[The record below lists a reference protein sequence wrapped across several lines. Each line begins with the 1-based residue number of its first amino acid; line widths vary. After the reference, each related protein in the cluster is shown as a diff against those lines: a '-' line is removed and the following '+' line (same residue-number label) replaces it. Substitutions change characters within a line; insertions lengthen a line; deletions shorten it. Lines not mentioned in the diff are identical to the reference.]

1 MTGGRTRPPFHLPIP
16 PARAHHGRMLRL
28 APPLLTMLLTLSPAA
43 MGAQAA
49 PGAGQVT
56 IYRCVTANGSVALRD
71 SPCLKGEKQEV
82 RAMQRPLDPVPPPA
96 VAAPTPV
103 PPPPAEPPPTRV
115 VYLTPPRPM
124 YECTTPEGKVYTS
137 DNDDGNPRWVPYG
150 VAYPAWPRVGS
161 SASVSGSV
169 SVGNGH
175 LSFESG
181 DRRPPRPPG
190 SHPPGPGPVIL
201 PGGTWVR
208 DTCHPLPQQEVCAR
222 LSDRRYEILRRYGSA
237 MSSERRA
244 LDLEQRGIDARIAND
259 CRNP

>member
-1 MTGGRTRPPFHLPIP
+1 MSRAAPLPCLSLLLVLCAASRPAAAAPELPIY
-16 PARAHHGRMLRL
+16 RCTDTRGQ
-28 APPLLTMLLTLSPAA
+28 LTLS
-43 MGAQAA
+43 
-49 PGAGQVT
+49 
-56 IYRCVTANGSVALRD
+56 D
-71 SPCLKGEKQEV
+71 SPCPSGQRQET
-82 RAMQRPLDPVPPPA
+82 RIMQRPQDPPPRA
-96 VAAPTPV
+96 VA
-103 PPPPAEPPPTRV
+103 PASSS
-115 VYLTPPRPM
+115 PPRPLPAATTQIIVRTPMQPM
-124 YECTTPEGKVYTS
+124 YECVTSEGHRYTS

-181 DRRPPRPPG
+181 DRRPPHPPG
-190 SHPPGPGPVIL
+190 GHPPGPGPVIL